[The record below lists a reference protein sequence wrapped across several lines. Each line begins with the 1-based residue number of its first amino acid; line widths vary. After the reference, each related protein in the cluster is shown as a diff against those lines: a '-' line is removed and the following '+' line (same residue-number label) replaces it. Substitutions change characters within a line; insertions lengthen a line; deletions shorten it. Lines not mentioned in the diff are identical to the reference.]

1 MNIAGETSYAC
12 PRQHI
17 RENTGYWSWLL
28 KFYGF
33 YKKGFLPQA
42 GGLLEQS
49 NAAIELFRI
58 LDDANAQ
65 CDQAELEKQKRSK
78 GNPKAGA
85 PPRRK

>member
-1 MNIAGETSYAC
+1 M
-12 PRQHI
+12 
-17 RENTGYWSWLL
+17 L

-58 LDDANAQ
+58 LDDANAS
-65 CDQAELEKQKRSK
+65 CDQAELEKQKRPK
-78 GNPKAGA
+78 GPKTSAQA
-85 PPRRK
+85 PRRK